1 MSSWDIFKG
10 HSCKGCVKCGGAN
23 EGKPHHHHD
32 EEEKSSYWNIFKA
45 QPRPLDNK
53 QLLHMQKNQPSGVKV
68 DYDLTD
74 VNTSNWFKKLPL
86 KQQAKLH
93 GSYIGGGG
101 PGGNVGAR
109 NTWLRKYAK
118 AK

>member
-1 MSSWDIFKG
+1 
-10 HSCKGCVKCGGAN
+10 VKCGGAN

-53 QLLHMQKNQPSGVKV
+53 QLLHMQKDQPSGVKV

-74 VNTSNWFKKLPL
+74 VNTSNWFKKQAPG
-86 KQQAKLH
+86 KQRAMH
-93 GSYIGGGG
+93 TRYISGGGT
-101 PGGNVGAR
+101 GGNVGAR
-109 NTWLRKYAK
+109 NKYLRAYEGAK
-118 AK
+118 